1 MLLRTAIAFL
11 CVFASSQL
19 THATILDL
27 VHGNTGSGTG
37 SVGGQF
43 QVDWINSQ
51 STGTGVID
59 SFLRIQQ
66 TGQERGY
73 NTSLGTPL
81 DDKAPAGGFTRALT
95 LGEIPTVNIGG
106 TVYRQFLLDINQN
119 GNNLLSLNQVQIF
132 AASSDLCPQT
142 LTGASGN
149 AAQSGCGSSSVGTG
163 SLIEANAATDAQL
176 TLNQATQIFQMNATN
191 LPVNASNRYEIQLDF
206 SRNPGSGG
214 GDMFLYVRNDAFT
227 GFGDTSNVILFSQFG
242 SPRGAYESNDG
253 FEEWA
258 VLKATPA
265 VPEPGSLILLGT
277 LLCGVSYIAR
287 KRMNAA

>member
-1 MLLRTAIAFL
+1 MMLRTAISFL
-11 CVFASSQL
+11 CVLASSQL
-19 THATILDL
+19 AHATILDL
-27 VHGNTGSGTG
+27 VTGNTGSGTG

-43 QVDWINSQ
+43 QVDWINAQ

-81 DDKAPAGGFTRALT
+81 DDKAPADGFTRALT
-95 LGEIPTVNIGG
+95 LGEVPTVTINGI
-106 TVYRQFLLDINQN
+106 VYRQFLLDINQN
-119 GNNLLSLNQVQIF
+119 NNNLLSLSQIQIF

-142 LTGASGN
+142 LAGASGN
-149 AAQSGCGSSSVGTG
+149 AAQSGCGTSSVGTG
-163 SLIEANAATDAQL
+163 SLIEASSSTDAQL
-176 TLNQATQIFQMNATN
+176 TLNGATKVFQMNATN
-191 LPVNASNRYEIQLDF
+191 LAVDAANRYEIQLDF

-227 GFGDTSNVILFSQFG
+227 GFGNASNVILFSQFG
-242 SPRGAYESNDG
+242 SPRGAYASNDG

-265 VPEPGSLILLGT
+265 VPEPGSVILLGT
-277 LLCGVSYIAR
+277 LLCGLSYIAR
-287 KRMNAA
+287 KRRAA